1 MRRHVFD
8 FRELTPRTEAA
19 TTERNAAQINPRVS
33 RLRHLKDLKSPTME
47 SHSILAFKLVM
58 ATTASSLLTRHK
70 PAFFVLASQIFAAIL
85 HTLAQVLE
93 TGSEL
98 IHPSVIL
105 LIRLSVT
112 ALFCTLH
119 LWRTNAKDFLPL
131 GPREVRPLLVL
142 RAVGGVAGA
151 TGFYCR

>member
-1 MRRHVFD
+1 MRRHVLD
-8 FRELTPRTEAA
+8 FRELTPRTEAD

-33 RLRHLKDLKSPTME
+33 RLRYLRSLKSITVG
-47 SHSILAFKLVM
+47 SHSILAFKLDM
-58 ATTASSLLTRHK
+58 ATTASSLFTRHK

-93 TGSEL
+93 TGSEPT
-98 IHPSVIL
+98 HPSVIL

-119 LWRTNAKDFLPL
+119 LWRENAKDFPL
-131 GPREVRPLLVL
+131 GPREVRPLLIL
-142 RAVGGVAGA
+142 RAVGGVSGA